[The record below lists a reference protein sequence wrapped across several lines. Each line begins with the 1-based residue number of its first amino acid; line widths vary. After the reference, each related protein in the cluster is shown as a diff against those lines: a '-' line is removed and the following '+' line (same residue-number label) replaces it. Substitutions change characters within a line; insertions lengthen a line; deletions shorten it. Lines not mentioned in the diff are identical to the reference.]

1 MMNRFSFI
9 IFACLSILFLSCA
22 TTGIQNE
29 SIIDRPGIIRWS
41 DTTKLSWTDFTGIPP
56 ENTTLDFEMV
66 VLTPAEFHEPSIL
79 RSAYARVECYMVK
92 DASWVIKSKEKK
104 QLLAYNQIMFDICE
118 LSARKLRKAISEADF
133 ELWSAAELF
142 NKIYNE
148 NKRELTNT
156 IALYRSETETGINT
170 KKLKEWQERVTREL
184 SFLEDFEVE

>member
-1 MMNRFSFI
+1 MNRFNFFI
-9 IFACLSILFLSCA
+9 YFGLSIFISSCA

-29 SIIDRPGIIRWS
+29 SLSDRTDIIRWS
-41 DTTKLSWTDFTGIPP
+41 DTTKLVWEDFTGIPP

-66 VLTPAEFHEPSIL
+66 VLTPAEFQEPSIF
-79 RSAYARVECYMVK
+79 RSASAKVECYMVK

-133 ELWSAAELF
+133 ELLGAAELF

-148 NKRELTNT
+148 NKRELTDT
-156 IALYRSETETGINT
+156 IVLYRSETDTGINT
-170 KKLKEWQERVTREL
+170 KKLQEWQEKVIREL
-184 SFLEDFEVE
+184 SILEDFKVK